1 VRTGGGRPVEYAD
14 GGEEALRLDIPSSD
28 AIVTLRWGLR
38 HYWWLFAVVAVAV
51 GVLAPVL
58 FLVRPVTADS
68 EALVVAQRLDMKL
81 AALPRYAEVVF
92 NNGEVA
98 RTVAAQF
105 GDGGDLEDVVP
116 NRVSL
121 VAEQDSVVFKVVGH
135 DPSPE
140 TAAEI
145 ANFAAVAFTSALNVP
160 GEGVGAFTILAQ
172 AVPTPESAEAT
183 DGLAFAIPLG
193 LAAGMLLGLAAV
205 AMLLVLRRPVLE
217 AADAEQV
224 TGVPALGSVTVP
236 RTGQREFPPAQEIIG
251 VIPLCRSLLA
261 IPSCAVLLV
270 SVEGCNVERRQLAVA
285 MAAVFSRIRKVRFVA
300 APDLHAALEAQQG
313 GEDHLVPPP
322 DVDQHKRIDEL
333 TLVDVSNPLDLAEPL
348 EASTTILVVPAGI
361 ATAALRSAVTEH
373 LGGGGD
379 VRLLLLWRGPRVSNT
394 SNRSAASAEQLV
406 HAQASNPDPALTA
419 ER

>member
-1 VRTGGGRPVEYAD
+1 M
-14 GGEEALRLDIPSSD
+14 RLNLPHSD
-28 AIVTLRWGLR
+28 AIITLRWGLR
-38 HYWWLFAVVAVAV
+38 RYWWLVAVIAVAV
-51 GVLAPVL
+51 GVLVPAL
-58 FLVRPVTADS
+58 LLVRPVTADS

-81 AALPRYAEVVF
+81 EALPRYADVVF
-92 NNGEVA
+92 DNGEVA

-121 VAEQDSVVFKVVGH
+121 VAEQDSVIFKVIGH

-145 ANFAAVAFTSALNVP
+145 ANFAAAAFTSALNVP

-172 AVPTPESAEAT
+172 AVPQPESAEAT
-183 DGLAFAIPLG
+183 DGLAVAIPVG
-193 LAAGMLLGLAAV
+193 LAGGVLLGAAAV

-224 TGVPALGSVTVP
+224 TGVPAIGSVTVP
-236 RTGQREFPPAQEIIG
+236 RTRQREFPPAQEIIG

-261 IPSCAVLLV
+261 TPSRAVLLV
-270 SVEGCNVERRQLAVA
+270 GVEGSIVERHQLAVA
-285 MAAVFSRIRKVRFVA
+285 MAAVFSRVCKVRFVA
-300 APDLHAALEAQQG
+300 APDLHTALEALQG
-313 GEDHLVPPP
+313 GEDRLAPPP
-322 DVDQHKRIDEL
+322 DIDEHERIDEL

-348 EASTTILVVPAGI
+348 ESSTTILVVPAGI
-361 ATAALRSAVTEH
+361 ATAVLRSAVTEH

-379 VRLLLLWRGPRVSNT
+379 ARLLLLRRGPRVNNT
-394 SNRSAASAEQLV
+394 SNRSAASAEQPV
-406 HAQASNPDPALTA
+406 HAPISEPDPALA
-419 ER
+419 RGAVNSQ